1 MDVGIIKIELSGLGL
16 KETERVRD
24 IVHRLIT
31 EGGVS
36 VKEGKTILNWTNW
49 NLMSIKTEIENWK
62 RKKI

>member
-1 MDVGIIKIELSGLGL
+1 MDIGIIKIELSGLNL
-16 KETERVRD
+16 KETERVRE

-36 VKEGKTILNWTNW
+36 VKEGKTILNWNDW
-49 NLMSIKTEIENWK
+49 NLMSIKTEVENWR